1 MNWLQ
6 WPESLKI
13 SWLSSG
19 CKSPQTG
26 TGYANRF
33 PSDVTLRETAG
44 QPMPPFRSAL
54 IYSPFF
60 DSFNFGSDHPFKIH
74 RNRLAYD
81 LMKGYGLLELP
92 DMQIKECCPVSDELL
107 LTFHDP
113 DYIARLKEFSISE
126 EARADFRFGLGDAD
140 CPVFKGMFDYAVR
153 GVGATFEAVR
163 LVEEEGY
170 DVAFNMNGGWHHAHR
185 AKASGFSYLNDAVV
199 AINWLVARGRRVLY
213 LDIDAHHGD
222 GVQEAFYD
230 TDQVLTLSIHESGIY
245 FYPGTGFENETG
257 EGRGTGYCV
266 NVPLLAH
273 TDDAIYMKAFDE
285 VAYPLI
291 AAFNPDIIV
300 TQIGADT
307 FRTDPLTNLEITTH
321 SYGEI
326 LKKIKRLKIPW
337 VALGGGGYD
346 LMNTARA
353 WTLAWA
359 VMNDVTLDPRLPS
372 EFIAMIEP
380 LGYQNRV
387 LLDAQHWAEEGER
400 TLALAAVEKCIASIK
415 RDIFPGILGNYGTPS
430 S

>member
-1 MNWLQ
+1 
-6 WPESLKI
+6 
-13 SWLSSG
+13 
-19 CKSPQTG
+19 
-26 TGYANRF
+26 
-33 PSDVTLRETAG
+33 
-44 QPMPPFRSAL
+44 MPPFRSAL
-54 IYSPFF
+54 IYSPLF
-60 DSFNFGSDHPFKIH
+60 DAFNFGSDHPFKVH
-74 RNRLAYD
+74 RTRLAYD
-81 LMKGYGLLELP
+81 LMEAYGLLKLP
-92 DMQIKECCPVSDELL
+92 DMEIRECQPVSEEMLQS
-107 LTFHDP
+107 FHDP
-113 DYIARLKEFSISE
+113 EYLGRLKEFGRSE

-140 CPVFKGMFDYAVR
+140 CPVFKGMFEYAAL

-163 LVEEEGY
+163 LVEEEGFNA
-170 DVAFNMNGGWHHAHR
+170 AFNMNGGWHHAHR
-185 AKASGFSYLNDAVV
+185 AKASGFSYLNDAVI
-199 AINWLVARGRRVLY
+199 AIDWLVARGRRVLY

-222 GVQEAFYD
+222 GVQEAYYG

-257 EGRGTGYCV
+257 EGCGKGYCV

-321 SYGEI
+321 SYSEI
-326 LKKIKRLKIPW
+326 LRKIKRLKIPW

-353 WTLAWA
+353 WTLAWS
-359 VMNDVTLDPRLPS
+359 VMNDVALEPRLP
-372 EFIAMIEP
+372 EAFIDMIEP

-400 TLALAAVEKCIASIK
+400 TQALAAVEKCIAAIK
-415 RDIFPGILGNYGTPS
+415 RTVFPGILGRYGDS
-430 S
+430 SS

>member
-1 MNWLQ
+1 M
-6 WPESLKI
+6 S
-13 SWLSSG
+13 
-19 CKSPQTG
+19 
-26 TGYANRF
+26 
-33 PSDVTLRETAG
+33 
-44 QPMPPFRSAL
+44 PFRSAL
-54 IYSPFF
+54 ISSPLL
-60 DSFNFGSDHPFKIH
+60 DSFNFGSDHPLKVH
-74 RNRLAYD
+74 RTTLAYD
-81 LMKGYGLLELP
+81 LMEAYGLLTLP
-92 DMQIKECCPVSDELL
+92 DMEIRECRPVSDELL
-107 LTFHDP
+107 LSFHHP
-113 DYIARLKEFSISE
+113 DYLARLKEFSRSE
-126 EARADFRFGLGDAD
+126 EPRADFRFGLGDAD
-140 CPVFKGMFDYAVR
+140 CPVFKGMFDYAAL
-153 GVGATFEAVR
+153 GVGATFEAIR
-163 LVEEEGY
+163 LVEEEGFQA
-170 DVAFNMNGGWHHAHR
+170 AFNMNGGWHHAHR

-199 AINWLVARGRRVLY
+199 AIDWLVARGRRVLY

-222 GVQEAFYD
+222 GVQEAYYD

-245 FYPGTGFENETG
+245 FYPGTGFENEIG

-321 SYGEI
+321 SYSEI

-359 VMNDVTLDPRLPS
+359 AMNDVALDPRLPS
-372 EFIAMIEP
+372 AFIDKIEP
-380 LGYQNRV
+380 QGYRNRV

-400 TLALAAVEKCIASIK
+400 AQALAAVEKSIAVIK
-415 RDIFPGILGNYGTPS
+415 RTVFPGILESYGNS
-430 S
+430 SP